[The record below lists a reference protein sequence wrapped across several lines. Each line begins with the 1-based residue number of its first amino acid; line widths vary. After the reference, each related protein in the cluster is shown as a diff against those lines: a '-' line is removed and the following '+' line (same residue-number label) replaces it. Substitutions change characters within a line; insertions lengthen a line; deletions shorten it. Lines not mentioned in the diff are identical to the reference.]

1 MQVTIGIPTY
11 KNDGHTIGNLLEALT
26 KQTYKD
32 FKVKVIMKRGERRG
46 DEKTLQILDSFRGDL
61 DLNLVYQ
68 EEGLFEEALDLLFR
82 EKADLYVTTDDD
94 ATPSPTWVEDHV
106 RIQEMEW
113 VGCATG
119 EIEGSKWVNYPNL
132 IFDKFRDKV
141 YMKPYSKDFQQYHG
155 FLTKGG
161 LSVDKNEPK
170 PEGVF
175 KTLAVAGVNMSVKGE
190 VVKGYVPLT
199 FTLRGTYNESLI
211 ALNGMRKGFHSINFQ
226 GAKVNH
232 ADRESLSRTKNK
244 LVADYLALERF
255 VLPYGVNYLG
265 FHIDESLINQMIND
279 INWDVAKEGLRIA
292 LRGIEEDV
300 EPLRFRKMLM
310 ESRYYVALNEKKD
323 ISRGQEA

>member
-175 KTLAVAGVNMSVKGE
+175 QNSGSSRCKHEREGRGSKGLRSSHVHVKRNLQREPHSVKRNEEGI
-190 VVKGYVPLT
+190 PL
-199 FTLRGTYNESLI
+199 
-211 ALNGMRKGFHSINFQ
+211 H
-226 GAKVNH
+226 
-232 ADRESLSRTKNK
+232 
-244 LVADYLALERF
+244 
-255 VLPYGVNYLG
+255 
-265 FHIDESLINQMIND
+265 
-279 INWDVAKEGLRIA
+279 
-292 LRGIEEDV
+292 
-300 EPLRFRKMLM
+300 
-310 ESRYYVALNEKKD
+310 
-323 ISRGQEA
+323 